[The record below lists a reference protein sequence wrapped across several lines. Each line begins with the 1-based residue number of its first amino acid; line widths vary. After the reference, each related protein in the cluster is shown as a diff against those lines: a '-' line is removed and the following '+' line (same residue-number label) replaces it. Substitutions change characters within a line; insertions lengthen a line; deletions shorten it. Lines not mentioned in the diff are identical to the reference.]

1 MDHEPSKYSSSLFY
15 ESLNKKWI
23 VDILYWTR
31 LLQPDPSQVI
41 ADWSVGQPLPKHLF
55 TFYSQKDQ
63 NFFAIKMFK
72 QTNSSASLENLKSVS
87 ITTQHMNQLQKYLR
101 NHPKTRL
108 FALFW
113 LLRNYYMYRG
123 NSLQKEAILSCS
135 RNRVT
140 ISYKK
145 KVNRFSCVCSLPL
158 PFFLV

>member
-1 MDHEPSKYSSSLFY
+1 MDHEPSKYSSSLFH

-63 NFFAIKMFK
+63 NFFCNKNV
-72 QTNSSASLENLKSVS
+72 QTNYNSSASLENLKSVS

-101 NHPKTRL
+101 NHQKTRL

-113 LLRNYYMYRG
+113 LLRNYYVLRKFIAKRS
-123 NSLQKEAILSCS
+123 NFELFAFEFLDCTTDIKNAIEW
-135 RNRVT
+135 R
-140 ISYKK
+140 
-145 KVNRFSCVCSLPL
+145 
-158 PFFLV
+158 